1 MIRIATSQF
10 QASMNRS
17 LTINQTMIAKLT
29 EQMATGNKIQVPSD
43 EPIANVRLSRLRREE
58 NIVSQYVENIDAV
71 KVRLSKNETFLS
83 SMVNDMGAARD
94 LFVWASDGSN
104 TPDDLNAMVNSLV
117 SLRDSLY
124 FNSNTLD
131 QEGKYI
137 FSGTLTST
145 QALTVDNGQ
154 PPGSRYSFT
163 GNNGVQEVVVGNG
176 ITQPANVT
184 VDGMQDYL
192 NQLDIAIDMLGQP
205 TVNPGDPVLKAALRT
220 ALDGTDTTLNLI
232 SGKIAQFGGSQ
243 NVMDTLANNHAS
255 VSLSNRMAITD
266 IAQLDYGLAATQ
278 LTGYNN
284 ALQATYQAYSKVNNL
299 SLFNVL

>member
-1 MIRIATSQF
+1 MRIATSQF

-17 LTINQTMIAKLT
+17 LQINQTEIAKLT

-71 KVRLSKNETFLS
+71 KIRLSKNETYLT
-83 SMVNDMGAARD
+83 SMVGDMGAARD

-104 TPDDLNAMVNSLV
+104 TPDDLNAMVNSLGA
-117 SLRDSLY
+117 LRDSLY
-124 FNSNTLD
+124 FSGNTRD
-131 QEGKYI
+131 EEGKFL
-137 FSGTLTST
+137 FSGTLTNT
-145 QALTVDNGQ
+145 EALAFD
-154 PPGSRYSFT
+154 PAAAPGARYSYT
-163 GNNGVQEVVVGNG
+163 GNAGVQEVVVGNG
-176 ITQPANVT
+176 ITQAANVT

-192 NQLDIAIDMLGQP
+192 NQLDIAIDMLSQP
-205 TVNPGDPVLKAALRT
+205 TVDPGDPALKAALRT
-220 ALDGTDTTLNLI
+220 ALDGTDTALNLI
-232 SGKIAQFGGSQ
+232 AGKIANFGGAQ
-243 NVMDTLANNHAS
+243 NVLDTLTGNHAN
-255 VSLSNRMAITD
+255 VSLSNKMAITD

-284 ALQATYQAYSKVNNL
+284 ALQATYQAYAKVSNL

>member
-1 MIRIATSQF
+1 MRIASSQF

-17 LTINQTMIAKLT
+17 LQINQTVIAKLT

-58 NIVSQYVENIDAV
+58 NIVSQYVDNISAV
-71 KVRLSKNETFLS
+71 KIRLSKNETYLG
-83 SMVNDMGAARD
+83 SMVDDMGAARD

-104 TPDDLNAMVNSLV
+104 TPADLNSMVNSLV
-117 SLRDSLY
+117 ALRDSLY
-124 FNSNTLD
+124 FNGNTKD

-145 QALTVDNGQ
+145 AALSYDATQ
-154 PPGSRYSFT
+154 PLGARYSYT
-163 GNNGVQEVVVGNG
+163 GNNGTQEVVVGNG

-184 VDGMQDYL
+184 VQGMDVYL
-192 NQLDIAIDMLGQP
+192 NQLDQAISMLSSP
-205 TVNPGDPVLKAALRT
+205 TVSPSDPVLQGVLKT
-220 ALDGTDTTLNLI
+220 ALDGTDSALNQI
-232 SGKIAQFGGSQ
+232 SSKIAQFGGAQ
-243 NVMDTLANNHAS
+243 NVMETLANNHS
-255 VSLSNRMAITD
+255 NVSLSNKIAITD

-278 LTGYNN
+278 LSGYNS
-284 ALQATYQAYSKVNNL
+284 ALQATYQAYSKVSGL

>member
-1 MIRIATSQF
+1 MRIASSQF

-17 LTINQTMIAKLT
+17 LQINQTVIAKLT

-58 NIVSQYVENIDAV
+58 NIVSQYVDNISAV
-71 KVRLSKNETFLS
+71 KIRLSKNETYLS
-83 SMVNDMGAARD
+83 SMVQDMGAARD

-104 TPDDLNAMVNSLV
+104 TPADLNSMVNSLV
-117 SLRDSLY
+117 ALRDSLY
-124 FNSNTLD
+124 FNGNTKD

-145 QALTVDNGQ
+145 AALSYDATQ
-154 PPGSRYSFT
+154 PLGSRYSYT
-163 GNNGVQEVVVGNG
+163 GNNGTQEVVVGNG

-184 VDGMQDYL
+184 VDGMDDYL
-192 NQLDIAIDMLGQP
+192 NQLDTAISMLGSP
-205 TVNPGDPVLKAALRT
+205 TASANDPVLQGVLKT
-220 ALDGTDTTLNLI
+220 ALDGTDTALGMI
-232 SGKIAQFGGSQ
+232 SSKIAQFGGAQ
-243 NVMDTLANNHAS
+243 NVMETLANNHGN
-255 VSLSNRMAITD
+255 VSLSNKIAITD

-278 LTGYNN
+278 LSGYNS
-284 ALQATYQAYSKVNNL
+284 ALQATYQAYSKVSGL

>member
-1 MIRIATSQF
+1 MRIASSQF

-17 LTINQTMIAKLT
+17 LQINQTVIAKLT

-58 NIVSQYVENIDAV
+58 NIVSQYVDNINSV
-71 KVRLSKNETFLS
+71 KIRLSKNETYLS
-83 SMVNDMGAARD
+83 SMVGDMGAARD

-104 TPDDLNAMVNSLV
+104 TPADLNSMVNSLV
-117 SLRDSLY
+117 ALRDSLY
-124 FNSNTLD
+124 FNGNTKD

-145 QALTVDNGQ
+145 PALTLNAAAA
-154 PPGSRYSFT
+154 PGSRYSYS
-163 GNNGVQEVVVGNG
+163 GNNGTQEVVVGNG

-184 VDGMQDYL
+184 VQGMDTYL
-192 NQLDIAIDMLGQP
+192 NQLDVAISMLSNP
-205 TVNPGDPVLKAALRT
+205 TVDANDPVLQGALKT
-220 ALDGTDTTLNLI
+220 ALDGTDTALGLI
-232 SGKIAQFGGSQ
+232 SGKIAQFGGAQ
-243 NVMDTLANNHAS
+243 NVMETLANNHGN
-255 VSLSNRMAITD
+255 VSLSNKIAITD

-278 LTGYNN
+278 LSGYNS
-284 ALQATYQAYSKVNNL
+284 ALQATYQAYSKVSGL

>member
-205 TVNPGDPVLKAALRT
+205 TVNPGDPALKAALRT

>member
-1 MIRIATSQF
+1 MMRIATNQF

-71 KVRLSKNETFLS
+71 KIRLSKNETFLS

-117 SLRDSLY
+117 ALRDSLY

-205 TVNPGDPVLKAALRT
+205 TVNPSDPALKAALRT

-232 SGKIAQFGGSQ
+232 SGKIAQFGGAQ
-243 NVMDTLANNHAS
+243 NVMDTLASNHAS

>member
-1 MIRIATSQF
+1 MRIASSQF

-17 LTINQTMIAKLT
+17 LQINQSVIAKLT

-58 NIVSQYVENIDAV
+58 NIVGQYIENIDAV
-71 KVRLSKNETFLS
+71 KIRLSKNETYLT

-104 TPDDLNAMVNSLV
+104 TSADLNSMVNSLT

-124 FNSNTLD
+124 FNGNTLD

-137 FSGTLTST
+137 FSGTATGT
-145 QALTVDNGQ
+145 PALTLNAAAA
-154 PPGSRYSFT
+154 PGSRYSFS
-163 GNNGVQEVVVGNG
+163 GNNNTQEVVVGNG

-184 VDGMQDYL
+184 VDGMDVYL
-192 NQLDIAIDMLGQP
+192 NQLDVAINLLSSP
-205 TVNPGDPVLKAALRT
+205 TASLSNPALQTALKD
-220 ALDGTDTTLNLI
+220 ALDGTDTALNLV
-232 SGKIAQFGGSQ
+232 SGKIAQFGGAQ
-243 NVMDTLANNHAS
+243 NVMETLSNNHS
-255 VSLSNRMAITD
+255 NVSLSNKIAITD

-278 LTGYNN
+278 LSGYNS
-284 ALQATYQAYSKVNNL
+284 ALQATYQAYAKVSNL
-299 SLFNVL
+299 SLFNVIS